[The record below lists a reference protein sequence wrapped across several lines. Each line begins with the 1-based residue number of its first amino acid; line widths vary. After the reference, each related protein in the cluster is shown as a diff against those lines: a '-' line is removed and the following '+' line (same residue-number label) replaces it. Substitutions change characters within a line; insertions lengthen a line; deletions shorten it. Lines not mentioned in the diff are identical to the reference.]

1 MNIDESIHIEW
12 LEWIKEY
19 VQQILATNLFA
30 KVVLIKVLVDEDMSG
45 ITYSVQYYVNSK
57 LDLEV
62 FQNKYYADFQSIA
75 LKRFGDKML
84 IFSTELELIEEFKFI
99 KWDEISKIMRKPS
112 WLIDTRNIT
121 NYQVAK

>member
-1 MNIDESIHIEW
+1 MNIDESIRNEW

-19 VQQILATNLFA
+19 VQQILDPSLFA
-30 KVVLIKVLVDEDMSG
+30 KVVLLKVLVDEDIG
-45 ITYSVQYYVNSK
+45 GLTYSVQYYVNSK

-62 FQNKYYADFQSIA
+62 FQNKYYVDLQSIA

-99 KWDEISKIMRKPS
+99 KS
-112 WLIDTRNIT
+112 
-121 NYQVAK
+121 Q

>member
-1 MNIDESIHIEW
+1 MNIDESIHSEW

-19 VQQILATNLFA
+19 VQQILVTTLFA
-30 KVVLIKVLVDEDMSG
+30 KIVLMKVLVNEDMG
-45 ITYSVQYYVNSK
+45 GLTYSIQFYVNSE

-62 FQNKYYADFQSIA
+62 FQNKYYADLQSIA

-99 KWDEISKIMRKPS
+99 KS
-112 WLIDTRNIT
+112 
-121 NYQVAK
+121 Q

>member
-45 ITYSVQYYVNSK
+45 ITYSVQYYVN
-57 LDLEV
+57 
-62 FQNKYYADFQSIA
+62 
-75 LKRFGDKML
+75 
-84 IFSTELELIEEFKFI
+84 
-99 KWDEISKIMRKPS
+99 
-112 WLIDTRNIT
+112 
-121 NYQVAK
+121 

>member
-1 MNIDESIHIEW
+1 MNIDESIHSEW

-19 VQQILATNLFA
+19 VQQILVTTLFA
-30 KVVLIKVLVDEDMSG
+30 KIVLMKVLVNEDMG
-45 ITYSVQYYVNSK
+45 GLTYSIQYYVNSE

-62 FQNKYYADFQSIA
+62 FQNKYYADLQSIA

-99 KWDEISKIMRKPS
+99 KS
-112 WLIDTRNIT
+112 
-121 NYQVAK
+121 Q

>member
-1 MNIDESIHIEW
+1 MIIYNITMNIDESIHIEW

-62 FQNKYYADFQSIA
+62 FQNKYYADLQSIA

-99 KWDEISKIMRKPS
+99 KS
-112 WLIDTRNIT
+112 
-121 NYQVAK
+121 Q